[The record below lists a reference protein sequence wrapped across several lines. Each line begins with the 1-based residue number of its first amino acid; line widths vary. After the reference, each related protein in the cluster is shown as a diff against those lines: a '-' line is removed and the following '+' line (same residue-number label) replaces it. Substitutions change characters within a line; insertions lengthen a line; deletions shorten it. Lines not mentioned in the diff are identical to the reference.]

1 MERPGMRALKEAIVA
16 GRIKVLVSYKL
27 ERMLRSTDEWPSF
40 RRFLKE
46 YECQMVS
53 VSEGVAEETAS
64 GRLKTNMLV
73 SVAAYETPVVMFAVC
88 APPGSNDASLPF

>member
-1 MERPGMRALKEAIVA
+1 MRALKEAIVA

-40 RRFLKE
+40 RPISQE

-53 VSEGVAEETAS
+53 VRKGSL
-64 GRLKTNMLV
+64 RRRHLV
-73 SVAAYETPVVMFAVC
+73 
-88 APPGSNDASLPF
+88 G